1 MTAIAPRLADPWSG
15 IELGP
20 AIGVPAAIG
29 GELTPQTLMAAYHRG
44 LLCQP
49 RSDPAEISR
58 NEVAYGPDVRAGHIP
73 VLPGAGNPYA
83 LLWWSPH
90 DRYVIP
96 AERIHI
102 GRTLRRAIRD
112 CSWTTTVDADFAGV
126 MAGCRGHREPRWL
139 TDELIAV
146 HEALRSQGKTRTV
159 EVWEGSRLIGGL
171 FGRSLGKVFIMDS
184 AFHVKPHASKV
195 AIADL
200 SRRAAAAGYALLDA
214 QVRTEYTIQ
223 LGAVPISSR
232 EYLAQLRHADPGV
245 IDTGARA
252 AYSLLG
258 QGGLSG

>member
-1 MTAIAPRLADPWSG
+1 MATIASKASDPWSD

-29 GELTPQTLMAAYHRG
+29 GELTPRTLMAAYHRG

-73 VLPGAGNPYA
+73 VLPGPGNPYA

-96 AERIHI
+96 AGRLHI

-112 CSWTTTVDADFAGV
+112 CGWTTTVDADFAGV

-146 HEALRSQGKTRTV
+146 HDELRDQGTTRTV

-184 AFHVKPHASKV
+184 AFHAKPHASKV

-200 SRRAAAAGYALLDA
+200 GARAAQAGYALLDA
-214 QVRTEYTIQ
+214 QVKTEYTVQ
-223 LGAVPISSR
+223 LGAIPVPSH
-232 EYLAQLRHADPGV
+232 EYLAQLGQADPGV
-245 IDTGARA
+245 IDTRARA

-258 QGGLSG
+258 RGE